1 MAKSKLTDRQKKNI
15 VAMYAECQSYSAV
28 AKKYKISDTTVAR
41 IVKNDPETLKKVEDI
56 KKQNTSSILKFLSDR
71 REDAQDVIDLYLK
84 ELCNPERIKRSST
97 RELSSAIGVL
107 VDKFIMAD
115 SLSDTA
121 ETDAG
126 QKSFADALSHTAA
139 EVFNNENS
147 ENSSTQ

>member
-15 VAMYAECQSYSAV
+15 IAMYAECQSYSAV

-56 KKQNTSSILKFLSDR
+56 KKENTSSILKFLSDR
-71 REDAQDVIDLYLK
+71 REDAQGVIDLYLK
-84 ELCNPERIKRSST
+84 ELSNPSRIKKSST

-115 SLSDTA
+115 SLSDTSEA
-121 ETDAG
+121 DAG
-126 QKSFADALSHTAA
+126 QKSFADALSHTAV
-139 EVFNNENS
+139 EVFNNENT
-147 ENSSTQ
+147 ENTAEE